1 MKIFFLAAL
10 LLISAC
16 TTKPV
21 EVIYTS
27 TWREQWQNEI
37 LEKCSSESHLLTLR
51 IYESK
56 IAAGYELTQV
66 DVVQLQKML
75 MQGCLVYFNVVI

>member
-1 MKIFFLAAL
+1 MKIFFLATL

-27 TWREQWQNEI
+27 AWREEWQNEI
-37 LEKCSSESHLLTLR
+37 LEKCSSESYLLTLR

-56 IAAGYELTQV
+56 IAAGYELTQA
-66 DVVQLQKML
+66 DVVQIQEML
-75 MQGCLVYFNVVI
+75 MESCLKYHELFI